1 MSCHRTRGK
10 LGVLPSPLWGGVGG
24 GGRCW
29 WTHLAQQLRPPS
41 PPLPH
46 RKSGLP
52 DLRKIIRDPGKPGAR
67 GGGSRPSPR
76 RALWNTHGT
85 GTITPLIFLVA
96 ITALIATPATA
107 QPGLTKVRVAY
118 DGFSMTSGPLIYA
131 DKQGIFK
138 KFGLDIAPV
147 FIDGGSMLTQAVV
160 GGSVD
165 IAQNG
170 YTPALS
176 AAVQGADVVIIGGIS
191 NKLPFQLVVKTAIT
205 RPDQLKGQSVAISR
219 YGSSTDTAA
228 DFALAHLK
236 LTRTDVKV
244 LQLGGA
250 ATRIAAAMSGQIA
263 GTMEQY
269 PDTAELSRHGFHV
282 MVDVTDIAGD
292 YPNTSY
298 VTSRSFLKSRPEV
311 VKKFLMAM
319 ATAVHEYKANPSVAV
334 PLSQK
339 FLDVKDPE
347 NAKAAYD
354 AYVKVYPDDLK
365 ASLPGVGLVLKE
377 IAKREAKAAAMKPE
391 QFVDTG
397 ILDAL
402 AREGFFKQLQAAN

>member
-1 MSCHRTRGK
+1 MKTCLLLALAAGIAF
-10 LGVLPSPLWGGVGG
+10 VAPAA
-24 GGRCW
+24 
-29 WTHLAQQLRPPS
+29 AQQ
-41 PPLPH
+41 
-46 RKSGLP
+46 
-52 DLRKIIRDPGKPGAR
+52 
-67 GGGSRPSPR
+67 
-76 RALWNTHGT
+76 N
-85 GTITPLIFLVA
+85 
-96 ITALIATPATA
+96 
-107 QPGLTKVRVAY
+107 LTKVRVAY

-138 KFGLDIAPV
+138 KFGLDIAPIFV
-147 FIDGGSMLTQAVV
+147 DGGSMLTQAVV

-176 AAVQGADVVIIGGIS
+176 AAVQGADIVIVGGIA
-191 NKLPFQLVVKTAIT
+191 NKLPFQLVVKTSIT
-205 RPDQLKGQSVAISR
+205 RAEELKGQSVAISR

-236 LTRTDVKV
+236 LTRNDVKI

-250 ATRIAAAMSGQIA
+250 ATRMAAAMSGQIA

-282 MVDVTDIAGD
+282 LVDVTEIAGD

-311 VKKFLMAM
+311 VKTFLMAM
-319 ATAVHEYKANPSVAV
+319 ATAVHAYKSNPSVAI

-339 FLDVKDPE
+339 FLDVKDPA
-347 NAKAAYD
+347 NAKAAYE
-354 AYVKVYPDDLK
+354 AYVKIYPDDLK
-365 ASLPGVGLVLKE
+365 PSLPGVALVLKE
-377 IAKREAKAAAMKPE
+377 IAKKEPKAAAMRAE

-397 ILDAL
+397 TLDAL
-402 AREGFFKQLQAAN
+402 EREGFFKKLQAAN

>member
-1 MSCHRTRGK
+1 
-10 LGVLPSPLWGGVGG
+10 
-24 GGRCW
+24 
-29 WTHLAQQLRPPS
+29 
-41 PPLPH
+41 
-46 RKSGLP
+46 
-52 DLRKIIRDPGKPGAR
+52 
-67 GGGSRPSPR
+67 
-76 RALWNTHGT
+76 
-85 GTITPLIFLVA
+85 
-96 ITALIATPATA
+96 
-107 QPGLTKVRVAY
+107 
-118 DGFSMTSGPLIYA
+118 
-131 DKQGIFK
+131 
-138 KFGLDIAPV
+138 
-147 FIDGGSMLTQAVV
+147 VV

-191 NKLPFQLVVKTAIT
+191 NKLPFQLVVKTSIT
-205 RPDQLKGQSVAISR
+205 GPDQLKGQSVAISR

-298 VTSRSFLKSRPEV
+298 VTSRSFLKSQPEV

-319 ATAVHEYKANPSVAV
+319 ATAVHEYKSNPSIAI
-334 PLSQK
+334 PLTQK
-339 FLDVKDPE
+339 FLEVKDPA
-347 NAKAAYD
+347 NAKAAYE
-354 AYVKVYPDDLK
+354 AYSKVYPDDLK
-365 ASLPGVGLVLKE
+365 ASLPGVARVLKE
-377 IAKREAKAAAMKPE
+377 IAKKEPKAAAMKPE
-391 QFVDTG
+391 QFVDTSTH
-397 ILDAL
+397 DAL
-402 AREGFFKQLQAAN
+402 EREGFFKQLRPAN

>member
-1 MSCHRTRGK
+1 MKTSLLLALAAGIAF
-10 LGVLPSPLWGGVGG
+10 VAPAA
-24 GGRCW
+24 
-29 WTHLAQQLRPPS
+29 AQQ
-41 PPLPH
+41 
-46 RKSGLP
+46 
-52 DLRKIIRDPGKPGAR
+52 
-67 GGGSRPSPR
+67 
-76 RALWNTHGT
+76 N
-85 GTITPLIFLVA
+85 
-96 ITALIATPATA
+96 
-107 QPGLTKVRVAY
+107 LTKVRVAY

-138 KFGLDIAPV
+138 KFGLDIAPIFV
-147 FIDGGSMLTQAVV
+147 DGGSMLTQAVV

-176 AAVQGADVVIIGGIS
+176 AAVQGADIVIVGGIS
-191 NKLPFQLVVKTAIT
+191 NKLPFQLVVKTSIT
-205 RPDQLKGQSVAISR
+205 RAEELKGQSVAISR

-236 LTRTDVKV
+236 LTRNDVKI

-282 MVDVTDIAGD
+282 LVDVTEIAGD

-298 VTSRSFLKSRPEV
+298 VTSRSFLKGRPEV
-311 VKKFLMAM
+311 VKTFLMAM
-319 ATAVHEYKANPSVAV
+319 ATAVHEYKTNPSIAI

-339 FLDVKDPE
+339 FLDVKDPA
-347 NAKAAYD
+347 NAKAAYE

-365 ASLPGVGLVLKE
+365 ASLPGIALVLKE
-377 IAKREAKAAAMKPE
+377 IAKKEPKAGGMKPE
-391 QFVDTG
+391 QFVDAGT
-397 ILDAL
+397 LDAL
-402 AREGFFKQLQAAN
+402 EREGFFNKLQAAN

>member
-1 MSCHRTRGK
+1 MQR
-10 LGVLPSPLWGGVGG
+10 LAVLAAMTTLIAAPAA
-24 GGRCW
+24 
-29 WTHLAQQLRPPS
+29 AQQ
-41 PPLPH
+41 
-46 RKSGLP
+46 
-52 DLRKIIRDPGKPGAR
+52 A
-67 GGGSRPSPR
+67 
-76 RALWNTHGT
+76 
-85 GTITPLIFLVA
+85 
-96 ITALIATPATA
+96 
-107 QPGLTKVRVAY
+107 LTKVRVAY

-138 KFGLDIAPV
+138 KFGLDITPV

-170 YTPALS
+170 YTPSLS

-269 PDTAELSRHGFHV
+269 PDTAELSRHGFYV

-298 VTSRSFLKSRPEV
+298 VTSRSFLKSRPDV

-319 ATAVHEYKANPSVAV
+319 ATAVHEYKTNPSIAI

-339 FLDVKDPE
+339 FLEVKDAD

-354 AYVKVYPDDLK
+354 AYIKVYPDDLR
-365 ASLPGVGLVLKE
+365 ASLPGVELVLKE

-397 ILDAL
+397 ILDGL
-402 AREGFFKQLQAAN
+402 EREGFFKQLRAVN

>member
-1 MSCHRTRGK
+1 MKTSLLLALAAGIAF
-10 LGVLPSPLWGGVGG
+10 VAPAA
-24 GGRCW
+24 
-29 WTHLAQQLRPPS
+29 AQQ
-41 PPLPH
+41 
-46 RKSGLP
+46 
-52 DLRKIIRDPGKPGAR
+52 
-67 GGGSRPSPR
+67 
-76 RALWNTHGT
+76 N
-85 GTITPLIFLVA
+85 
-96 ITALIATPATA
+96 
-107 QPGLTKVRVAY
+107 LTKVRVAY

-138 KFGLDIAPV
+138 KFGLDIAPIFV
-147 FIDGGSMLTQAVV
+147 DGGSMLTQAVV

-176 AAVQGADVVIIGGIS
+176 AAVQGADIVIVGGIA
-191 NKLPFQLVVKTAIT
+191 NKLPFQLVVKTSIT
-205 RPDQLKGQSVAISR
+205 RAEELKGQSVAISR

-236 LTRTDVKV
+236 LTRNDVKI

-250 ATRIAAAMSGQIA
+250 ATRMAAAMSGQIA

-282 MVDVTDIAGD
+282 LVDVTEIAGD

-311 VKKFLMAM
+311 VKTFLMAM
-319 ATAVHEYKANPSVAV
+319 ATAVHAYKSNPSVAI

-339 FLDVKDPE
+339 FLDVKDPA
-347 NAKAAYD
+347 NAKAAYE

-365 ASLPGVGLVLKE
+365 PSLPGVALVLKE
-377 IAKREAKAAAMKPE
+377 IAKKEPKAAAMRAE
-391 QFVDTG
+391 QFVETSA
-397 ILDAL
+397 LDAL
-402 AREGFFKQLQAAN
+402 EREGFFKKLQAAN

>member
-1 MSCHRTRGK
+1 MRSLIFAVGLTA
-10 LGVLPSPLWGGVGG
+10 LAATPSS
-24 GGRCW
+24 
-29 WTHLAQQLRPPS
+29 AQQ
-41 PPLPH
+41 
-46 RKSGLP
+46 
-52 DLRKIIRDPGKPGAR
+52 A
-67 GGGSRPSPR
+67 
-76 RALWNTHGT
+76 
-85 GTITPLIFLVA
+85 
-96 ITALIATPATA
+96 
-107 QPGLTKVRVAY
+107 LTKVRVAY
-118 DGFSMTSGPLIYA
+118 DGFSMTSGPLVYA

-138 KFGLDIAPV
+138 KFGLDIAPI

-191 NKLPFQLVVKTAIT
+191 NKLPFQLVVKTSIT
-205 RPDQLKGQSVAISR
+205 GPDQLKGQSVAISR

-282 MVDVTDIAGD
+282 LVDVTDIAGD

-298 VTSRSFLKSRPEV
+298 VTSRSFLKSQPEV
-311 VKKFLMAM
+311 VKNFLMAM
-319 ATAVHEYKANPSVAV
+319 ATAVHEYKSNPSIAI
-334 PLSQK
+334 PLTQK
-339 FLDVKDPE
+339 FLEVKDPA
-347 NAKAAYD
+347 NAKAAYE
-354 AYVKVYPDDLK
+354 AYSKVYPEDLK
-365 ASLPGVGLVLKE
+365 ASLHGVARVLKE
-377 IAKREAKAAAMKPE
+377 IAKKEPKAAAMKPE
-391 QFVDTG
+391 QFVDMST
-397 ILDAL
+397 LDAL
-402 AREGFFKQLQAAN
+402 EREGFFKQLRAAN